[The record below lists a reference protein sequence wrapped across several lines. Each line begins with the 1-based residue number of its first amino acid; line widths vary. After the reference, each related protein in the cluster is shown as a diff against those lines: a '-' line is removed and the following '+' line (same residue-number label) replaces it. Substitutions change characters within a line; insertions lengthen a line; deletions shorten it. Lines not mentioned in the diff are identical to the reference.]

1 MMKTT
6 RVLIADDHALMREG
20 LKQLFSFVDDIE
32 VVAEAASGAHVFE
45 ILRKTPVD
53 LILLD
58 MTMPGISGATLIHH
72 LSLQVPA
79 PRVLVLSMHEEPQI
93 ARRALEAGAAGYL
106 TKDSD
111 PHTLIGAVRKIARGG
126 QFIDQKLAE
135 QVVFELS
142 SRSSLPHELLTVREH
157 EIFQLLVR
165 GRAVHEIADELA
177 ISNKTVS
184 THKARLMNKMK
195 CENNAQLVRYALSHG
210 LIE

>member
-1 MMKTT
+1 MTKAT
-6 RVLIADDHALMREG
+6 RILIADDHALMREG

-32 VVAEAASGAHVFE
+32 VVAEAGSGAHVFD
-45 ILRKTPVD
+45 ILRKTQID

-58 MTMPGISGATLIHH
+58 MTMPGVSGATLIHH
-72 LSLQVPA
+72 IALQTDT

-93 ARRALEAGAAGYL
+93 ARRALEAGASGYI

-111 PHTLIGAVRKIARGG
+111 PHTLIGAIRKIARGG
-126 QFIDQKLAE
+126 HFIDQKLAE

-142 SRSSLPHELLTVREH
+142 SRTSLPHELLTVRER
-157 EIFQLLVR
+157 EIFQLLVS
-165 GRAVHEIADELA
+165 GRAVHQIADELS

-195 CENNAQLVRYALSHG
+195 CENNAQLVRYALVYG